1 MTTAGDEYAVGDKLT
16 FAAADFTCTTGPCTT
31 RDVVFEVATVGPEPP
46 PPPPPPPTPPP
57 GGSVADVTADTG
69 GTAAERSADPAK
81 LYVLLLPLV
90 LLVLVLVLLV
100 TLTLVPLVVL
110 LPLMVLLPLVVLL
123 VLLVPRS
130 LPALPAGTL

>member
-31 RDVVFEVATVGPEPP
+31 PDVVFEVATVGPEPP
-46 PPPPPPPTPPP
+46 PPPPPP

-69 GTAAERSADPAK
+69 GTAAERSADAAK